1 MTWVKVCGLREESD
15 VAAAVDAAADAVGF
29 VLAEGSPR
37 QITVDRA
44 AALMDGVPVLRVLVT
59 THMEPGRAQAVM
71 ETTGADG
78 IQAHGEFA
86 EETAAAGTAAG
97 WFVLRPV
104 AMGGAAPN
112 PDPATVPEDEIPILD
127 SVEGRRLGGTG
138 TPFDWETVPDLG
150 RRFVLAGGLDQGNV
164 ATAIQQVRP
173 WGVDASSGLEASRG
187 VKDPGRVVAFIQE
200 AKQA

>member
-1 MTWVKVCGLREESD
+1 MTWVKVCGLKEEAD
-15 VAAAVDAAADAVGF
+15 VAAAVDAGADAVGF

-37 QITVDRA
+37 QIPVDRA
-44 AALMDGVPVLRVLVT
+44 AALMDGVPALRIVVT
-59 THMEPGRAQAVM
+59 AHMEPGRAHGVM
-71 ETTGADG
+71 EATGADG

-86 EETAAAGTAAG
+86 RETAAAGTAAG

-104 AMGGAAPN
+104 AMGGAAPD
-112 PDPATVPEDEIPILD
+112 PDPATVPDDETPILD

-150 RRFVLAGGLDQGNV
+150 RRFVLAGGLNQENV
-164 ATAIQQVRP
+164 ATAIEQVKP
-173 WGVDASSGLEASRG
+173 WGVDASSGLEVSRG
-187 VKDPGRVVAFIQE
+187 IKDPGRVAAFIEE